1 MYAAGSEDMDT
12 LTFNS
17 PVVLRHL
24 TFSEARK
31 MPIDI
36 ISLPAVLAGLEL
48 SMEKVRSDHDVQP
61 QSYVWTDE

>member
-24 TFSEARK
+24 TFSDARK
-31 MPIDI
+31 MDIDM
-36 ISLPAVLAGLEL
+36 ISLPAVLAGLNL
-48 SMEKVRSDHDVQP
+48 SMDKVRSRALHLF
-61 QSYVWTDE
+61 SKGLMKTE